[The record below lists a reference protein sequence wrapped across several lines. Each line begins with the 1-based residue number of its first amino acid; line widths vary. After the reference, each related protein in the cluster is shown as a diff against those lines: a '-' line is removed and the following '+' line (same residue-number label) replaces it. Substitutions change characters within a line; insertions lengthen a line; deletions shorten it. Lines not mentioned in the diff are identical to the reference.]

1 MCRTNKSRSRLT
13 GALTGL
19 GPARTTRE
27 LNDKLSLLEK
37 TEAFFPEHDVET
49 RFDVTI
55 TNEDLELVNKIR
67 YWMNVCLSKT
77 QPDQMMRLTQTIS
90 LDKAQKGIKEAMEG
104 LLLSERKVVEKEGLS
119 SGREYR
125 CIETIV
131 KTSIAFFSGGT

>member
-1 MCRTNKSRSRLT
+1 M
-13 GALTGL
+13 TGL

-119 SGREYR
+119 TGREYR

-131 KTSIAFFSGGT
+131 KT